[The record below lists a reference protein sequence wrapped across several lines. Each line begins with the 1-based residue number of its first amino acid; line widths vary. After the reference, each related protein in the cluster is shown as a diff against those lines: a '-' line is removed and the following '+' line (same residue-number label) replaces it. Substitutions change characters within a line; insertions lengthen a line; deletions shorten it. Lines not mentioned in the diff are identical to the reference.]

1 MTEPAARPVFAEY
14 VSVHA
19 IVADADRAAS
29 WYHDVFG
36 AEERTRITLPD
47 GRLIDVQLWLGTS
60 MLVLADEFP
69 EHGALAP
76 SPTASPSVVL
86 YLHVEDVDLV
96 WSRALAAD
104 AEVVRPLQDAVW
116 GEREGQITDPFGH
129 RWGLSQHLRDVSAE
143 EKARAVAEIFGA

>member
-1 MTEPAARPVFAEY
+1 MPVTESAARAGFVPS

-19 IVADADRAAS
+19 IVADAASAAS
-29 WYHDVFG
+29 WYRDVFA
-36 AEERTRITLPD
+36 AEERSRITLPD

-76 SPTASPSVVL
+76 RDPSMVL
-86 YLHVEDVDLV
+86 YLHVADIAAV
-96 WSRALAAD
+96 WRRALAAG
-104 AEVVRPLQDAVW
+104 AEVVRDVQDAVW

-129 RWGLSQHLRDVSAE
+129 RWGLTQHLRDVPAG
-143 EKARAVAEIFGA
+143 EKARAVAEAFGM